1 MHIYISIFIHN
12 IYIYIYLYFCRVER
26 VEYTH
31 TYIHTVVYTQEEREG
46 GLILSM
52 RFSHRERSANDKC
65 TN

>member
-12 IYIYIYLYFCRVER
+12 IYTFIFVELR
-26 VEYTH
+26 ESNIYTH

-46 GLILSM
+46 GSLILSM